1 VKSPR
6 CENGSCEV
14 VPNVDNRELVRER
27 SSDEVHYGRLWAE
40 VELPKLLRD
49 EKSVERSSF
58 VESIDKLRTDV

>member
-1 VKSPR
+1 MKSSR
-6 CENGSCEV
+6 CENGNCEV

-49 EKSVERSSF
+49 EKPVQRSSF
-58 VESIDKLRTDV
+58 VQSIDQLQTDI